1 MPDDTPSDTSAYR
14 GGWPEIEPSL
24 LEDGRP
30 LVPSFPLDV
39 LPQPWR
45 GWVVDTAHGAGA
57 PDDYVAQALLSAV
70 AGLCGAGVRAQL
82 TPAWSEPLLL
92 WQALVGGPSS
102 GKTSALETIRQ
113 PLATVEKL
121 LQRDAV
127 AANPERNLRI
137 VTGDAAVAALAAALT
152 AHPVGVLL
160 WRDDP
165 SAWLAGLGREAKAKD
180 DARSALLGAWSARG
194 PAAGDQKIAVSIVG
208 ALHPERLDQALQDAD
223 DGLAAR
229 FLFSW
234 PSPPPCRPLTEARP
248 LREDEAVTML
258 HRLTSAVGSP
268 DQPLVMAFDKEA
280 AKLFERFLRWLHDE
294 MRHADG
300 LQAGWLGRGRGTVPR
315 LAAALALLAWVERP
329 HDRPPR
335 VIGRDRVEAAIR
347 LWRDYFRPHARAV
360 FDRGAPTTQDVRA
373 RRVIHWL
380 RTHPAN
386 EVSGEDIRR
395 RALCQTVSAVA
406 TQQLIFRLE
415 HAAILRP
422 LRDEP
427 FWRNGRPAR
436 RWQVNPALYPA
447 RATKLKRVAE
457 SAETPSDAHF
467 TDDSAALE
475 SAISD

>member
-1 MPDDTPSDTSAYR
+1 
-14 GGWPEIEPSL
+14 
-24 LEDGRP
+24 
-30 LVPSFPLDV
+30 
-39 LPQPWR
+39 
-45 GWVVDTAHGAGA
+45 
-57 PDDYVAQALLSAV
+57 
-70 AGLCGAGVRAQL
+70 
-82 TPAWSEPLLL
+82 
-92 WQALVGGPSS
+92 
-102 GKTSALETIRQ
+102 
-113 PLATVEKL
+113 
-121 LQRDAV
+121 
-127 AANPERNLRI
+127 
-137 VTGDAAVAALAAALT
+137 VTGDATLAALARTLK
-152 AHPVGVLL
+152 AHPAGVLL

-165 SAWLAGLGREAKAKD
+165 SPWLAGLGRDIKTRD
-180 DARSALLGAWSARG
+180 DGRSSLLGAWSANV

-208 ALHPERLDQALQDAD
+208 SLHPDRLDQALQDAD

-229 FLFSW
+229 FQFSW
-234 PSPPPCRPLTEARP
+234 PNPPPCRLLSEARP

-258 HRLTSAVGSP
+258 HRMTSAVGSP
-268 DQPLVMAFDKEA
+268 DQPLVMAFDQEA

-329 HDRPPR
+329 HDQLPR
-335 VIGRDRVEAAIR
+335 LIGRDRVEAAIR

-360 FDRGAPTTQDVRA
+360 FDRGAPTTQDVQA

-380 RTHPAN
+380 RAHPAK

-406 TQQLIFRLE
+406 TQQLIFHLE
-415 HAAILRP
+415 HSAILRP

-447 RATKLKRVAE
+447 RGHKAQKGSGKCGNPFGCPFYR
-457 SAETPSDAHF
+457 
-467 TDDSAALE
+467 
-475 SAISD
+475 